1 MASICCRQ
9 HYVPSSARSMINLVI
24 DMMCQTQKAVKNP
37 KHEWAGKIGSVHL
50 AQAWPAPAAGGFF
63 LCLAAAAA
71 STTATAGG
79 NAQSR
84 VALCCELTRKPVERE
99 KFLSY
104 ADTTSCFIPML
115 QRKRNWIGCEQNVQ
129 KAAESVNEF
138 KKIFSV
144 RGHFQSLLSPIYNTR
159 FA

>member
-1 MASICCRQ
+1 
-9 HYVPSSARSMINLVI
+9 
-24 DMMCQTQKAVKNP
+24 MCQKTVKTP
-37 KHEWAGKIGSVHL
+37 KHESAGKTGSVHL
-50 AQAWPAPAAGGFF
+50 VQAWPAPAAGGFF

-71 STTATAGG
+71 STTAASS
-79 NAQSR
+79 AQSR
-84 VALCCELTRKPVERE
+84 LALCCELTRKPVERE